1 MKHLHI
7 LDKPAPLR
15 VVRVVRVGIAGSL
28 SGQRVAHAPFFHAA
42 RDFLERRGVQA
53 LLGDDASTPA
63 RALELADEFARGGV
77 RLVVGHFNSDCARAV
92 MPIYRAHGIELLL
105 PASTDV
111 GLETGHGVYRLC
123 ADDAAQARAI
133 ALWLRE
139 RHAQMPAVE
148 VRVDGSAYAE
158 RLLASL
164 RAELGSRSVA
174 VLSTAEPGAPRAP
187 ICVVL
192 ALAHHALSFLQRSHY
207 ALAGRTMVFSDEAA
221 VPEFNQAAL
230 RSGLACWIVTPDP
243 SYDILL
249 NRACAWVAQW
259 NEQRRSAGSFGSW
272 ATGLGHLLPSGQARR
287 AAWLLRPCVHT
298 QAVRDHLLS
307 ATHPH

>member
-1 MKHLHI
+1 MKQI
-7 LDKPAPLR
+7 LNKPVAL
-15 VVRVVRVGIAGSL
+15 RVGIAGSL
-28 SGQRVAHAPFFHAA
+28 SAQRVAHAPFFHAA

-63 RALELADEFARGGV
+63 RALELVDEFVRSGV
-77 RLVVGHFNSDCARAV
+77 RLVIGHFNSDCARAV
-92 MPIYRAHGIELLL
+92 MPIYRARGIELLL

-111 GLETGHGVYRLC
+111 GLETGHGAYRLC

-139 RHAQMPAVE
+139 RHPHMPAIE

-158 RLLASL
+158 RLLSCL
-164 RAELGSRSVA
+164 RAELGARSVA
-174 VLSTAEPGAPRAP
+174 VHSTAEASSPRAP

-207 ALAGRTMVFSDEAA
+207 ALAGRTLVFSDEAA

-230 RSGLACWIVTPDP
+230 RSGLACWIVTPIP
-243 SYDILL
+243 SYEVLL
-249 NRACAWVAQW
+249 IQACSLVAQW
-259 NEQRRSAGSFGSW
+259 NEQRRPATSFGSW
-272 ATGLGHLLPSGQARR
+272 ATNLGHLLPSGQARR

-298 QAVRDHLLS
+298 QAVHDHLS
-307 ATHPH
+307 ATHSH